1 MSKRVKDSPMGNSE
15 KKKRKH
21 LSLSIAQ
28 KVELLQKLDAGLS
41 VKHLTEEY
49 GVGTTT
55 VYDLKKQKDKLLKFY
70 SDSDNQELMKNR
82 KTLHRAKNE
91 DLDRVLIEWIR
102 QRRSKDMP
110 LTGLLVMKQARIYHE
125 ELNIESECE
134 YSEGWLQKFKKR
146 HGIKYLKMYG
156 EKASADHE
164 SAENYIDEFAKIISD
179 ENLSPEQIY
188 NADETA
194 LYWCYVPRKTLTMA
208 NEKTLTDFKDAKQK
222 LTVLGCANAAGTHKI
237 KLAVIGKS
245 LYPKC
250 LKDVSTLPVH
260 YYANKKASVT
270 REIFSDW
277 FNKYFVPAAR
287 AHCKQ
292 AGLEN
297 NCKILLFLDNC
308 SAHPPPELFVKS
320 NVFSIYLPHNVT
332 SVIQPCNQGILRSM
346 KSKYKH
352 FFLNSM
358 LASVNRGLKIQ
369 DFLKEFSLKD
379 AIYAVANA
387 WNDVDKSTLTSA
399 WHRLWATM
407 MFENDLADEDFEEFS
422 DSNEKM
428 MISKLIT
435 YAKSLSAESVNKL
448 EEADIEEMLNIDNDA
463 PVVHPLNEGKI
474 STMDLSTDQYEDSS
488 SNDDDMRT
496 GQKISIEQMVKMCDK
511 LIAGLEQCAFISEQ
525 EIMAIYSIREKLL
538 RQKPVLRKQSTLG
551 SLLKVSQ

>member
-1 MSKRVKDSPMGNSE
+1 MSKRVKDIPLGNSE
-15 KKKRKH
+15 KKKKRKH

-28 KVELLQKLDAGLS
+28 KVELLQKLDAG
-41 VKHLTEEY
+41 VTVRCLTEEY

-55 VYDLKKQKDKLLKFY
+55 IYDLKKQKDKLLKFY
-70 SDSDNQELMKNR
+70 SDSDNHELMKNR

-91 DLDRVLIEWIR
+91 DLDRVLIEWIQ

-110 LTGLLVMKQARIYHE
+110 LTSLLVMKQARIYHE

-146 HGIKYLKMYG
+146 HGIKYLKMCSG
-156 EKASADHE
+156 KASTDCE
-164 SAENYIDEFAKIISD
+164 TAENYIDEFAKIISD

-208 NEKTLTDFKDAKQK
+208 NERAPTDFRDAKQR

-237 KLAVIGKS
+237 KLAVIGQS
-245 LYPKC
+245 LHPSY
-250 LKDVSTLPVH
+250 LKDVSSLPVH
-260 YYANKKASVT
+260 YYANKKATVT
-270 REIFSDW
+270 RAIFSDW
-277 FNKYFVPAAR
+277 FNKHFVPAAR
-287 AHCKQ
+287 IHCKK
-292 AGLEN
+292 AGLGG
-297 NCKILLFLDNC
+297 NCKILLFLDSC
-308 SAHPPPELFVKS
+308 SAHPPPELLVKS

-332 SVIQPCNQGILRSM
+332 SLIQPCNQGILRSL

-387 WNDVDKSTLTSA
+387 WNDVDKSTLTKA

-407 MFENDLADEDFEEFS
+407 MFENDLTDEDFEGFR

-463 PVVHPLNEGKI
+463 PVVHPLYEGEI
-474 STMDLSTDQYEDSS
+474 AEIGLYTDHHEDSS
-488 SNDDDMRT
+488 SNDDGIVST
-496 GQKISIEQMVKMCDK
+496 GEKIPTDQMIKMCDQ
-511 LIAGLEQCAFISEQ
+511 LIAGLKQCALISEQ
-525 EIMAIYSIREKLL
+525 EIMALYSIKEKLL
-538 RQKPVLRKQSTLG
+538 RQKPVLRKQMTLG
-551 SLLKVSQ
+551 KVF

>member
-1 MSKRVKDSPMGNSE
+1 MSKRVKDIPLGNNE

-28 KVELLQKLDAGLS
+28 KVELLQKLDAGMS

-55 VYDLKKQKDKLLKFY
+55 IYDIKKQKDRLLKFY

-110 LTGLLVMKQARIYHE
+110 LSGLLVMKQARIYHE
-125 ELNIESECE
+125 ELNIESECA

-156 EKASADHE
+156 EKE
-164 SAENYIDEFAKIISD
+164 SVDVETTENYIDEFAKIISD
-179 ENLSPEQIY
+179 ENLIPEQIY
-188 NADETA
+188 SADETA
-194 LYWCYVPRKTLTMA
+194 LYWCCVPRKTLTMTGKRA
-208 NEKTLTDFKDAKQK
+208 QTDFKDAKQR

-250 LKDVSTLPVH
+250 LKDVGSLPVH

-308 SAHPPPELFVKS
+308 SAHPPSELLVKS
-320 NVFSIYLPHNVT
+320 NVFSIYLPPNVT
-332 SVIQPCNQGILRSM
+332 SIIQPCNQGILRSM

-352 FFLNSM
+352 FFLNRM

-387 WNDVDKSTLTSA
+387 WNDVDKSTLTNA

-407 MFENDLADEDFEEFS
+407 MFENYLSDEDLDGFRG
-422 DSNEKM
+422 SNEKM
-428 MISKLIT
+428 MITKLIT

-448 EEADIEEMLNIDNDA
+448 EEADIEEILNIDNDV
-463 PVVHPLNEGKI
+463 PVVHPLNEGEIAMKG
-474 STMDLSTDQYEDSS
+474 LNTDQYEDSS
-488 SNDDDMRT
+488 SNDNGTMIT
-496 GQKISIEQMVKMCDK
+496 SQKISVDQMVKMCEQ
-511 LIAGLEQCAFISEQ
+511 LIAGLERCAFISEQ
-525 EIMAIYSIREKLL
+525 EIVAVYSIKEKLL
-538 RQKPVLRKQSTLG
+538 RHKPMLRK
-551 SLLKVSQ
+551 

>member
-1 MSKRVKDSPMGNSE
+1 MSKRVKDIPVDNSE

-28 KVELLQKLDAGLS
+28 KVELLQKLDAGVS
-41 VKHLTEEY
+41 VRCLTEEY

-55 VYDLKKQKDKLLKFY
+55 IYDLKKQKDKLLKFY

-102 QRRSKDMP
+102 QQRSKDMP

-146 HGIKYLKMYG
+146 HGIKYLKMCG
-156 EKASADHE
+156 EKASGDHE
-164 SAENYIDEFAKIISD
+164 TAENYIDEFAKIISD
-179 ENLSPEQIY
+179 GNLSPEQIY

-208 NEKTLTDFKDAKQK
+208 DEKVPTDFKDAKQR

-237 KLAVIGKS
+237 KLAVIGKN

-250 LKDVSTLPVH
+250 LKGIGSLPVH

-277 FNKYFVPAAR
+277 FNKHFVPAAR
-287 AHCKQ
+287 AHCKK
-292 AGLEN
+292 AGLED

-308 SAHPPPELFVKS
+308 SAHPPPELLVKS
-320 NVFSIYLPHNVT
+320 NVFSIFLPLNVT
-332 SVIQPCNQGILRSM
+332 SVIQPCDQGILRSM

-379 AIYAVANA
+379 AIYAIANA
-387 WNDVDKSTLTSA
+387 WNDVDKLTLTNA
-399 WHRLWATM
+399 WHKLWATM
-407 MFENDLADEDFEEFS
+407 MFENDLADEDFEGFR
-422 DSNEKM
+422 DSNEKI

-448 EEADIEEMLNIDNDA
+448 EEADIEEILNIDNDA
-463 PVVHPLNEGKI
+463 PVVHPLGEGEI
-474 STMDLSTDQYEDSS
+474 AEMDINTDLYEDSS
-488 SNDDDMRT
+488 SNDDMNT
-496 GQKISIEQMVKMCDK
+496 GEKISIEHLVKMCDQ

-525 EIMAIYSIREKLL
+525 EIMAIYSIKEKLL
-538 RQKPVLRKQSTLG
+538 RQKPVLRRQMTLE
-551 SLLKVSQ
+551 KAF

>member
-1 MSKRVKDSPMGNSE
+1 MSKRVQDIPMGNRE

-28 KVELLQKLDAGLS
+28 KVELLQKLDGGMS
-41 VKHLTEEY
+41 VRCLTEEY

-55 VYDLKKQKDKLLKFY
+55 IYDLKKQKDKLLKFY

-102 QRRSKDMP
+102 QQRSKDMP

-125 ELNIESECE
+125 ELNIEGECE

-146 HGIKYLKMYG
+146 HGIKYLKICG
-156 EKASADHE
+156 EKPSADHE
-164 SAENYIDEFAKIISD
+164 TAENYIDEFAKIISD

-194 LYWCYVPRKTLTMA
+194 LYWCYAPRKTLTMA
-208 NEKTLTDFKDAKQK
+208 DERTPTDLKDAKQR
-222 LTVLGCANAAGTHKI
+222 LTVLGCANATGTHKI
-237 KLAVIGKS
+237 KLAVIGES
-245 LYPKC
+245 LYPRC
-250 LKDVSTLPVH
+250 LKSVPNLPVH
-260 YYANKKASVT
+260 YYGNKKASVT

-277 FNKYFVPAAR
+277 FNKHFVPAAR

-292 AGLEN
+292 AGLED

-308 SAHPPPELFVKS
+308 SAHPPPELLGKS
-320 NVFSIYLPHNVT
+320 NVFGIYFPPNVT
-332 SVIQPCNQGILRSM
+332 SVIQPCDQGILRSM

-352 FFLNSM
+352 YFLNRM

-379 AIYAVANA
+379 AIYAIANA
-387 WNDVDKSTLTSA
+387 WNDVDKLTLTNA

-407 MFENDLADEDFEEFS
+407 MFENDLADDDFEGFR

-435 YAKSLSAESVNKL
+435 YAKSLSVESVNKL

-463 PVVHPLNEGKI
+463 PVVQPLSDGEIAEMVLN
-474 STMDLSTDQYEDSS
+474 TDPYEDSS
-488 SNDDDMRT
+488 SNDDDIMSM
-496 GQKISIEQMVKMCDK
+496 GKKISIDHMVKMCDR
-511 LIAGLEQCAFISEQ
+511 LIAGLERCAFISEQ
-525 EIMAIYSIREKLL
+525 ELMAIFSIKEKLI
-538 RQKPVLRKQSTLG
+538 RQKPM
-551 SLLKVSQ
+551 

>member
-1 MSKRVKDSPMGNSE
+1 MSKRVKDIPMDNGE

-28 KVELLQKLDAGLS
+28 KVELLQKLDAGVS
-41 VKHLTEEY
+41 VRCLTEEY

-55 VYDLKKQKDKLLKFY
+55 IYDLKKQKDKLLKFY

-102 QRRSKDMP
+102 QQRSKDMP

-146 HGIKYLKMYG
+146 HGIKYLKMCS

-164 SAENYIDEFAKIISD
+164 TAENYIDEFAKIISD
-179 ENLSPEQIY
+179 GNLSPEQIY

-194 LYWCYVPRKTLTMA
+194 LYWCYVPRKTLIMA
-208 NEKTLTDFKDAKQK
+208 DEKVPTDFKDAKQR

-245 LYPKC
+245 LPPKC
-250 LKDVSTLPVH
+250 LKGTGSLPVH

-277 FNKYFVPAAR
+277 FNKHFVPAAR
-287 AHCKQ
+287 AYCKE
-292 AGLEN
+292 AGLED

-308 SAHPPPELFVKS
+308 SAHPPPELLVKS
-320 NVFSIYLPHNVT
+320 NVFSIFLPLNVT
-332 SVIQPCNQGILRSM
+332 SVIQPCDQGILRSM

-352 FFLNSM
+352 FFLNRM

-379 AIYAVANA
+379 AIYAIANA
-387 WNDVDKSTLTSA
+387 WNDVDKSTLTNA

-407 MFENDLADEDFEEFS
+407 MFENDLTDEDFEGFR
-422 DSNEKM
+422 DSNEKI

-448 EEADIEEMLNIDNDA
+448 EEADIEEILNIDNDV
-463 PVVHPLNEGKI
+463 PVVHPLSEGDFAE
-474 STMDLSTDQYEDSS
+474 MGVNTDQYEDSS
-488 SNDDDMRT
+488 SHDDDMNT
-496 GQKISIEQMVKMCDK
+496 GEKISIEHLVKMCDQ

-525 EIMAIYSIREKLL
+525 EIMAIYSIKEKLL
-538 RQKPVLRKQSTLG
+538 RQKPVLRRQMTLE
-551 SLLKVSQ
+551 KAF